1 MRKKKDSSSPMSKLD
16 GKTRSRKKERKK
28 INREDEATTESFL
41 VAARRQQ
48 AHWTWR
54 LKTASNCCPKTLAGF
69 NFSEADV
76 FVL

>member
-1 MRKKKDSSSPMSKLD
+1 MRKKKILPLRCQNWMEKP
-16 GKTRSRKKERKK
+16 GVERKKKK